1 MCYGKLMEETSVVKQ
16 ETGMIEKVLPREEE
30 TELVEVL
37 KDDDQMK
44 SSENSEKKE
53 SVEHLP
59 DDSDMSSMGLNDNSI
74 QVTDIITPV
83 RDENLEYLKWK
94 AGS

>member
-1 MCYGKLMEETSVVKQ
+1 MEETSVVKQ
-16 ETGMIEKVLPREEE
+16 ETQMLEKALPREEE

-53 SVEHLP
+53 SVDLLP
-59 DDSDMSSMGLNDNSI
+59 DDYDMNYMGLNDNLI
-74 QVTDIITPV
+74 QVTYITTPV
-83 RDENLEYLKWK
+83 RYENLRTTKMEGWI
-94 AGS
+94 